1 MDIKEILLFIWEVYA
16 TASAVLVTWFLI
28 KLLFAVREVKQELAE
43 RAQESIQK
51 VKFVYVEKHDDL
63 VYLYD
68 ALTKTFIAQ
77 SDNLENLYDRA
88 QERFPDVKL
97 IEADILALDK
107 QSN

>member
-1 MDIKEILLFIWEVYA
+1 MDIKEILLAVWQVYA
-16 TASAVLVTWFLI
+16 SVSAVVVTWFLI
-28 KLLFAVREVKQELAE
+28 KLAFAIREAKQELAE
-43 RAQESIQK
+43 RAQTSIKK
-51 VKFVYVEKHDDL
+51 VKFVYIEQHDDL
-63 VYLYD
+63 MYLYD